1 MKISIILASC
11 EQHLGRWRLGR
22 KLAMSPALALVMSG
36 AAVAVGGGLASAQSE
51 VTAPAQ
57 ASPLTLA
64 QVYPAPPAPQGE
76 TYANVGGLPTA
87 GEQYIVYIPGSD
99 TGLLDQVR
107 LLEPAAFPTVHQ
119 GQSVIQVGRFSY
131 YQNAQQQVN
140 VLSGQGIGAA
150 IAAVAPAQPT
160 FTQVPTPPPSGYI
173 NPGELPPLPVVAVP
187 QGSAPAPAAPVQNV
201 AFGQPPVVPTAAYPS
216 APSSVD
222 MPPPSSTSTPTAAV
236 PVAQSVEGAPFYVVI
251 PASASDL
258 PTISSRLIQ
267 LGTPA
272 DRVQQRTGGLGPNV
286 AVGPFRDRGLAER
299 WNGFFREAGYGS
311 SRVVYQP

>member
-11 EQHLGRWRLGR
+11 EQPLGRWRLGW
-22 KLAMSPALALVMSG
+22 KSAMSPALALVMSG
-36 AAVAVGGGLASAQSE
+36 AAVAIGGGVASAQPG
-51 VTAPAQ
+51 VTAPSQ

-64 QVYPAPPAPQGE
+64 QVYPAPPAPQGAA
-76 TYANVGGLPTA
+76 YANAGGLPTT

-99 TGLLDQVR
+99 VGLLDQVR
-107 LLEPAAFPTVHQ
+107 LLEPAAFATVHQ
-119 GQSVIQVGRFSY
+119 GQSVIQVGRYSY

-160 FTQVPTPPPSGYI
+160 FTQVPTPPPTSYI

-187 QGSAPAPAAPVQNV
+187 QGTAPVPAAPVQNV
-201 AFGQPPVVPTAAYPS
+201 AFGQPPAVPTAAPS
-216 APSSVD
+216 TYSSVD
-222 MPPPSSTSTPTAAV
+222 MPPPSSGPTAAAPV
-236 PVAQSVEGAPFYVVI
+236 AQVAQSVEGAPFYVVI